1 MCPIKLNLLPMITK
15 ESLSDKYMRMANEDL
30 LEVANDK
37 TAYTELANSVAF
49 EELKRRKIPIE
60 EIKAYKPVLRRTS
73 QETKDNCLIDL
84 SIFQKV
90 LYFFILWFPKIRH
103 FYQPEFKQN
112 GYILKDNQANY
123 YSVLG
128 FISFIIAAS
137 VGLSNGLIENF
148 LVMWAGCFLA
158 ALLFDNLFNKDRQK
172 SNIQKAV
179 EMDEL
184 PWGF

>member
-1 MCPIKLNLLPMITK
+1 MITK
-15 ESLSDKYMRMANEDL
+15 ESLREKYIQMPNEDL
-30 LEVANDK
+30 LEIANDK
-37 TAYTELANSVAF
+37 TAFTELANSVAF

-60 EIKAYKPVLRRTS
+60 EIKAYKPVLRRIS
-73 QETKDNCLIDL
+73 QETKENCLIDL
-84 SIFQKV
+84 SIFQK
-90 LYFFILWFPKIRH
+90 LSYFFFLCFPKIRH

-123 YSVLG
+123 YSLLG
-128 FISFIIAAS
+128 MVSFIISIS
-137 VGLSNGLIENF
+137 VGISNGLVENF
-148 LVMWAGCFLA
+148 LATWTGCFLA